1 MNPIS
6 KYEVSNVAQ
15 LRIVV
20 DLIRRLM
27 VCGGNSGGGGGLD
40 VFFIFYMSSLSDPS
54 LATAGGIENATT
66 ESTVHEVKTERE
78 SQQEVYCRV

>member
-20 DLIRRLM
+20 DIIRRLM
-27 VCGGNSGGGGGLD
+27 VRGGNGVGGGGLD
-40 VFFIFYMSSLSDPS
+40 VFFIFYRSLLSDPS

-66 ESTVHEVKTERE
+66 ASFVREVKTERE
-78 SQQEVYCRV
+78 S